1 MHNILAEEIKDGLKI
16 MKYTI
21 NHPEHFERRA
31 LEKDEFEGT
40 SKEDGKYTRVTYGFL
55 IGLIQYSIA
64 LALEIMS
71 IIFLNSLGSYRLI
84 IVCYASLTAVA
95 NFDNMFAA
103 ALDSHPIK
111 AASGKKLR
119 VSFHRMMKFEIKEG
133 EAANENSADPADKA
147 SKWMKNPRSGN
158 CYLSFLRLIF
168 KLIRMW
174 HVSFFFYFAPFL
186 MLFFQFYTIQKESA
200 E

>member
-1 MHNILAEEIKDGLKI
+1 MEFSKNIEFKNDHFLLLIPKLISCFYMHNILAEEVKDGMKI

-31 LEKDEFEGT
+31 LEKDEYEGT
-40 SKEDGKYTRVTYGFL
+40 SKEDGKYTRLTYGFL
-55 IGLIQYSIA
+55 IGFIQYGIA
-64 LALEIMS
+64 LCLEIMS
-71 IIFLNSLGSYRLI
+71 IIFLNSLNSYRLI

-119 VSFHRMMKFEIKEG
+119 VSFHRIMNYKLP
-133 EAANENSADPADKA
+133 EAEDDNNDSVEAGNKA
-147 SKWMKNPRSGN
+147 QKW
-158 CYLSFLRLIF
+158 
-168 KLIRMW
+168 
-174 HVSFFFYFAPFL
+174 
-186 MLFFQFYTIQKESA
+186 
-200 E
+200 

>member
-1 MHNILAEEIKDGLKI
+1 MHNILAEEVKDGMKI

-31 LEKDEFEGT
+31 LEKDEYEGT
-40 SKEDGKYTRVTYGFL
+40 SKEDGKYTRLTYGFL
-55 IGLIQYSIA
+55 IGFIQYGIA
-64 LALEIMS
+64 LCLEIMS
-71 IIFLNSLGSYRLI
+71 IIFLNSLNSYRLI

-119 VSFHRMMKFEIKEG
+119 VSFHRIMNYKLP
-133 EAANENSADPADKA
+133 EAEDDNNDSVEAGNKA
-147 SKWMKNPRSGN
+147 QKW
-158 CYLSFLRLIF
+158 
-168 KLIRMW
+168 
-174 HVSFFFYFAPFL
+174 
-186 MLFFQFYTIQKESA
+186 
-200 E
+200 